1 MTTIEIF
8 IKVQWNV
15 WGSNSSI
22 GHKYQNESFQIFGIL
37 NLFFKNRF
45 ILDKIIQEQS
55 IKCVCVC
62 HLFFADF
69 GHKDDKNIEKFF
81 IIIWPKMWLPQTN
94 F

>member
-62 HLFFADF
+62 VTYFSQILVI
-69 GHKDDKNIEKFF
+69 KMTKTSKNSSS
-81 IIIWPKMWLPQTN
+81 
-94 F
+94 